1 MSTTMKSRREFLK
14 QMSRAALLV
23 GAAPSMLTWA
33 LPQGQSVPFPGEDV
47 MILRSFR
54 FVDLESPVEYFDTW
68 LTPVAHF
75 FVRNH
80 MHEPSELDAND
91 WRLSLGGEVEKP
103 LTLNLT
109 ELEKFEMHSVVNT
122 LECAGNGRSLHRPQ
136 VPGIQWG
143 KGAVGTARFAGP
155 RLRDIL
161 QRAGIKPT
169 GRHVMLRGLDEVPGR
184 VPPFIRSIPI
194 EKALDPDTLIATH
207 MNGSPLPKHHG
218 FPARALVPGWVG
230 AASCKW
236 LTEIK
241 VLDSEFVGNFMNPGY
256 RLPNQPVKPGDTVK
270 PEDTHPVTA
279 LSVKS
284 VIAGPSDGANLKAG
298 KVTVH
303 GAAWAGEADIV
314 KVEISADG
322 GASWSPA
329 KLAHDQSHYAWRL
342 WSYDCKIGKAGEY
355 TIQSRATDSQGHTQ
369 PATPVWNPSGYLYN
383 AVDQVKIH
391 VS

>member
-1 MSTTMKSRREFLK
+1 MNSRRDFLK
-14 QMSRAALLV
+14 QISAAALA
-23 GAAPSMLTWA
+23 GAATPSILTWA
-33 LPQGQSVPFPGEDV
+33 LPQQQSVTFPGEDR

-54 FVDLESPVEYFDTW
+54 FVDLESPVEYFNTW
-68 LTPVAHF
+68 LTPAPHF

-80 MHEPSELDAND
+80 MHEPSELDPAD

-103 LTLNLT
+103 LTLSPA
-109 ELEKFEMHSVVNT
+109 ELSRIETHSVVNT

-143 KGAVGTARFAGP
+143 KGAVGTARFSGP

-161 QRAGIKPT
+161 QRAGVKST
-169 GRHVMLRGLDEVPGR
+169 GKHAMFRGLDEVPGK

-194 EKALDPDTLIATH
+194 EKALDADTLIATH
-207 MNGSPLPKHHG
+207 MNGSPLTRHHG
-218 FPARALVPGWVG
+218 FPARALVPGWIG

-236 LTEIK
+236 ITEIK
-241 VLDSEFVGNFMNPGY
+241 VLDKEFAGNFMSPAY
-256 RLPNQPVKPGDTVK
+256 RFPNHPVQPGDPVN

-284 VIAGPSDGANLKAG
+284 VISGPSDGAHLKTG
-298 KVTVH
+298 KVAVH
-303 GAAWAGEADIV
+303 GAAWAGEADIA
-314 KVEISADG
+314 KVEISTDG
-322 GASWSPA
+322 GSTWNPA
-329 KLAHDQSHYAWRL
+329 TLSHEQAHYAWRL
-342 WSYDCKIGKAGEY
+342 WAYDWKPGKSGDY
-355 TIQSRATDSQGHTQ
+355 TIMSRATDSQGRTQ
-369 PATPVWNPSGYLYN
+369 PSTALWNPSGYLYN